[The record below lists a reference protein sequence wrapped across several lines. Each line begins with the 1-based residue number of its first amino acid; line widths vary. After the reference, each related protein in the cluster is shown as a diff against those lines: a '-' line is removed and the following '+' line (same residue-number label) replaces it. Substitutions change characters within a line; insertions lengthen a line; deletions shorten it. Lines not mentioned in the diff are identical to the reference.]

1 MDFNA
6 IVASLPQYLEVAVQV
21 IGAFAVIATMTP
33 NTSDNAIADFLLKL
47 VNTLGANLGKAA
59 NPKE

>member
-1 MDFNA
+1 MDFIA